1 MGKVN
6 SVLASP
12 NFDMVRWNFHDSK
25 DMIAKWERI
34 ESDEDEWKVEGGI
47 RSGGRKLSRRM
58 SELLGNFEYSEGGG
72 GVTKLDDDVAN
83 CSEGGGAT
91 FSNLTIK
98 IKTHKFGPAAIIYN
112 STPNMP
118 GKIKNVSKNVSGSE
132 LVIVSNCESDER
144 DWLSIRST
152 TANER
157 PASAQKRKLELRESE
172 KQRVVKK
179 KCTWD

>member
-1 MGKVN
+1 M
-6 SVLASP
+6 LASP

-83 CSEGGGAT
+83 CSEGGA
-91 FSNLTIK
+91 NLFK
-98 IKTHKFGPAAIIYN
+98 SGD
-112 STPNMP
+112 
-118 GKIKNVSKNVSGSE
+118 KNQNTQIWPRSYYLQLNPKYARKN
-132 LVIVSNCESDER
+132 
-144 DWLSIRST
+144 
-152 TANER
+152 
-157 PASAQKRKLELRESE
+157 QK
-172 KQRVVKK
+172 
-179 KCTWD
+179 C

>member
-1 MGKVN
+1 ME
-6 SVLASP
+6 
-12 NFDMVRWNFHDSK
+12 NFHDIR
-25 DMIAKWERI
+25 DMIAKLERI

-47 RSGGRKLSRRM
+47 RRGGRKLSRRM
-58 SELLGNFEYSEGGG
+58 SELLGNFECSEGGG

-83 CSEGGGAT
+83 CSEGGPT
-91 FSNLTIK
+91 FSNLVIK

-118 GKIKNVSKNVSGSE
+118 GKIRNVSKIVSGSE
-132 LVIVSNCESDER
+132 LVIVSNCESGER

-172 KQRVVKK
+172 KQSVVKK